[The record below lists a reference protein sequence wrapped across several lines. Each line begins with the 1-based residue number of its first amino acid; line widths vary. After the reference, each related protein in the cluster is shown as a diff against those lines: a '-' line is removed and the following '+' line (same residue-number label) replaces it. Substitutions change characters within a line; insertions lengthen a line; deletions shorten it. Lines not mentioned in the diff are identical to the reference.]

1 MTDVLIRDVDAALE
15 SRLRKEAERGGGDLG
30 EAARRLLVENER
42 RDLSPGEGERS
53 SGERSSGE
61 GELSSGETM
70 LQAFAWLRED
80 EEAGREFRDALEEAR
95 GEGDRPDPFAE
106 K

>member
-53 SGERSSGE
+53 SGE